1 MKKLFPLCLAL
12 VLALALAIPAAAS
25 DAASQPAGV
34 AVQVNGENVT
44 FPNASPE
51 VTNGRTMVPMR
62 AVLETLGATVDYA
75 EDTRTVTATLG
86 DVSLTHVI
94 DTNTIE
100 MGDGEQL
107 TMDTTSYV
115 TKGSTLVPLRFFSQA
130 LGYEVYWDE
139 GQRTA
144 VVIDK
149 ASFISELDAKL
160 TVINGFEAETAE
172 DAEEAEEA
180 EEAEKAEEAE
190 EAKEVENAAMD
201 VEASGTLK
209 MLDGSSDDE
218 LSFSLKATAL
228 VSDKAVN
235 MSGSMDLSS
244 LAGVMEVEAE
254 GSDEA
259 DYEKFISML
268 DDLTFEIIG
277 SEGLWLK
284 VPALNVLIPDVDED
298 AWLKTDDFDMAAV
311 MAVSATDSLADE
323 TCGSI
328 LYQVVEYMDSQNP
341 VNIYRDLKQAAN
353 IVTILVGDDTFT
365 KDGDDCTWELS
376 DAAKVL
382 LATAVNEDLE
392 SYPITMKVN
401 YKADGSS
408 FDMELKI
415 AEAVEM
421 TMSGKSSDT
430 SASVE
435 LKLTIADVCEMTY
448 ECTATE
454 KESDTA
460 PVTAPP
466 AGAKVVDL
474 DEAAEAPETA
484 AETATDDDA
493 DADAAAADD
502 AADTDATSATDAP
515 AADDAADAADI
526 DAEADAPAADAAA

>member
-1 MKKLFPLCLAL
+1 MKKLLPLCLAL
-12 VLALALAIPAAAS
+12 MLALALAIPAAAS
-25 DAASQPAGV
+25 SAASQPAAGV

-62 AVLETLGATVDYA
+62 AVLEELGATVDYA

-86 DVSLTHVI
+86 DISLTHVI

-100 MGDGEQL
+100 MGGGEKL
-107 TMDTTSYV
+107 TMDTASYV

-149 ASFISELDAKL
+149 DAFISDLDAKL
-160 TVINGFEAETAE
+160 TIVNGLNTEAAD
-172 DAEEAEEA
+172 DAEEF
-180 EEAEKAEEAE
+180 
-190 EAKEVENAAMD
+190 ENVAMD
-201 VEASGTLK
+201 VETSGKLK

-218 LSFSLKATAL
+218 LSFSMKATAL

-235 MSGSMDLSS
+235 MSGTMDLSS
-244 LAGVMEVEAE
+244 LAAVMEVETE
-254 GSDEA
+254 DGDEA

-268 DDLTFEIIG
+268 DDLTFDVIA

-284 VPALNVLIPDVDED
+284 IPALNVLIPDIDED
-298 AWLKTDDFDMAAV
+298 AWLKSDDFDMAAV
-311 MAVSATDSLADE
+311 MATESISLADE

-341 VNIYRDLKQAAN
+341 VNICRDLKQAAN
-353 IVTILVGDDTFT
+353 IVTMLVGDDTFT
-365 KDGDDCTWELS
+365 KDGDDYTWELS
-376 DAAKVL
+376 DTAKVL
-382 LATAVNEDLE
+382 LAAVVNEDLD
-392 SYPITMKVN
+392 SYPITMTMN
-401 YKADGSS
+401 FKADGSA

-430 SASVE
+430 SATVE
-435 LKLTIADVCEMTY
+435 LKLMIADVCEATY
-448 ECTATE
+448 ESTATV
-454 KESDTA
+454 KDDDTA

-466 AGAKVVDL
+466 AGATVVDL
-474 DEAAEAPETA
+474 DKLAEAPETA
-484 AETATDDDA
+484 ASTTDEAAEA
-493 DADAAAADD
+493 DAP
-502 AADTDATSATDAP
+502 ATSATDAP
-515 AADDAADAADI
+515 ASDAAD
-526 DAEADAPAADAAA
+526 ADAPAADAAA